1 MNNLMAINTVLS
13 RPFENSVEA
22 GKAVQDAELYG
33 NGWLKVSADGTLE
46 RVDPVTIV
54 INIIPGSGESE

>member
-1 MNNLMAINTVLS
+1 MAINTVLS

-33 NGWLKVSADGTLE
+33 SGWLKVSADGTLE
-46 RVDPVTIV
+46 RIDPTTIV
-54 INIIPGSGESE
+54 INVIPETEERK

>member
-33 NGWLKVSADGTLE
+33 TGWLKVSADGTLE

-54 INIIPGSGESE
+54 INIIPGTGES